1 MGLFQRRH
9 SADSNGRGAV
19 AEAEAEAEVA
29 RAAAAE
35 ADAIEVETAPT
46 ATDEADL
53 TEVETAPTAT
63 DEADLT
69 EVETAPAVAAEADL
83 TEVETAPTEAEEAD
97 SAEPATAGDVVADPA
112 VATLPAEVAE
122 QPVAQDVEDASSDV
136 AGESTGSVSAPVPE
150 RPPFGLDEF
159 PCLPLGAAL
168 WSDEIANVTNLS
180 AVVPRMPNSLL
191 VLTSA
196 KARAAAVVTDGTIVD
211 AVWVSAHEGLLGD
224 DAAQAL
230 MKADEGTLTAYMS
243 DDPRLAAVLPLL
255 WRWPRIGPSLPT
267 AWLHTDDLVAE
278 MRTSRRTCALLVA
291 SADPG
296 MALFNDGALVGAFT
310 TAHPWPGKSI
320 ASLWNLLHTPGS
332 RVTVIGDSGPAA
344 AAEPT
349 DDEPPAATAPRRP
362 SRVTAAR
369 RAAAA
374 TAAAES
380 ATTPIV
386 EEPTSVTV
394 VEEPTAAMPVEE
406 PEAAADHVLSVGAGV
421 DEPSAPEAGGE
432 ATAELDADA
441 GVSTP
446 ALVADVTPQA
456 VSDDL
461 LIAEVTESDAEV
473 DEPLIAAFGE
483 HSDGAE
489 AAMEPTGM
497 DSVEAREA
505 GEFVAPRLDIDIDA
519 LRAEL
524 IGIAVTWLGADDA
537 ALVVS
542 AIRSARAGVDDFV
555 STIAAIGAMEI
566 PGHESAVVRAMGRE
580 MHFRA
585 SEVLCGV

>member
-1 MGLFQRRH
+1 M
-9 SADSNGRGAV
+9 
-19 AEAEAEAEVA
+19 
-29 RAAAAE
+29 
-35 ADAIEVETAPT
+35 
-46 ATDEADL
+46 
-53 TEVETAPTAT
+53 
-63 DEADLT
+63 
-69 EVETAPAVAAEADL
+69 
-83 TEVETAPTEAEEAD
+83 
-97 SAEPATAGDVVADPA
+97 
-112 VATLPAEVAE
+112 
-122 QPVAQDVEDASSDV
+122 
-136 AGESTGSVSAPVPE
+136 
-150 RPPFGLDEF
+150 
-159 PCLPLGAAL
+159 
-168 WSDEIANVTNLS
+168 
-180 AVVPRMPNSLL
+180 
-191 VLTSA
+191 
-196 KARAAAVVTDGTIVD
+196 GTI
-211 AVWVSAHEGLLGD
+211 
-224 DAAQAL
+224 
-230 MKADEGTLTAYMS
+230 
-243 DDPRLAAVLPLL
+243 P
-255 WRWPRIGPSLPT
+255 
-267 AWLHTDDLVAE
+267 
-278 MRTSRRTCALLVA
+278 
-291 SADPG
+291 
-296 MALFNDGALVGAFT
+296 
-310 TAHPWPGKSI
+310 
-320 ASLWNLLHTPGS
+320 
-332 RVTVIGDSGPAA
+332 
-344 AAEPT
+344 
-349 DDEPPAATAPRRP
+349 
-362 SRVTAAR
+362 
-369 RAAAA
+369 AA

-406 PEAAADHVLSVGAGV
+406 PEATADHELSVGAGV

-432 ATAELDADA
+432 TTAELDADA

-505 GEFVAPRLDIDIDA
+505 GEFVAPRLDIDVDA

-524 IGIAVTWLGADDA
+524 TGIAVTWLGADDA

>member
-9 SADSNGRGAV
+9 SAGSNGRGAV
-19 AEAEAEAEVA
+19 TEAEAEAEVA
-29 RAAAAE
+29 PAAAAE
-35 ADAIEVETAPT
+35 ADS
-46 ATDEADL
+46 

-63 DEADLT
+63 D
-69 EVETAPAVAAEADL
+69 
-83 TEVETAPTEAEEAD
+83 EAD

-112 VATLPAEVAE
+112 VATLPAEDDE

-136 AGESTGSVSAPVPE
+136 AGESTASVSATVPE

-230 MKADEGTLTAYMS
+230 MKAAEGTLTAYMS

-349 DDEPPAATAPRRP
+349 DDEQPAVTAPRMP

-374 TAAAES
+374 TAAAKS
-380 ATTPIV
+380 A
-386 EEPTSVTV
+386 VTA

-406 PEAAADHVLSVGAGV
+406 PEATADHELSVGAGI

-432 ATAELDADA
+432 TTAELDADA
-441 GVSTP
+441 GESTP
-446 ALVADVTPQA
+446 ALVADGTPQA

-489 AAMEPTGM
+489 AAMEPTDM
-497 DSVEAREA
+497 ERVEAREA
-505 GEFVAPRLDIDIDA
+505 GEFVAPRLDVDVDA

-537 ALVVS
+537 VLVVS

-566 PGHESAVVRAMGRE
+566 PGHERAVVRAMGRE

>member
-1 MGLFQRRH
+1 VVLSHGCHLTLHSSAEDLMGLFQRRH
-9 SADSNGRGAV
+9 SAGSNGRGAV

-29 RAAAAE
+29 PAAAAE
-35 ADAIEVETAPT
+35 AGSAEVETSPTATDAADSAEVETAPT
-46 ATDEADL
+46 ATDEA
-53 TEVETAPTAT
+53 AP
-63 DEADLT
+63 ADL
-69 EVETAPAVAAEADL
+69 
-83 TEVETAPTEAEEAD
+83 
-97 SAEPATAGDVVADPA
+97 ATAVDVAADPA
-112 VATLPAEVAE
+112 VATSPADEHE
-122 QPVAQDVEDASSDV
+122 RPVWLAAEDASADV
-136 AGESTGSVSAPVPE
+136 ASEPTLPAPVPE
-150 RPPFGLDEF
+150 RPPFRLDEF

-196 KARAAAVVTDGTIVD
+196 KARAAAVVTDGAIVD

-230 MKADEGTLTAYMS
+230 LKADEGTLAAYMS

-255 WRWPRIGPSLPT
+255 WRWPRIGPSLPA

-349 DDEPPAATAPRRP
+349 DDEPPAVTAPRRP
-362 SRVTAAR
+362 SRATAAR

-374 TAAAES
+374 TAAAAS

-394 VEEPTAAMPVEE
+394 VEEPVAVTAVEEPTAAMPVEE
-406 PEAAADHVLSVGAGV
+406 PEATADH
-421 DEPSAPEAGGE
+421 EA
-432 ATAELDADA
+432 ALDADA

-446 ALVADVTPQA
+446 ELVADGIPQA

-461 LIAEVTESDAEV
+461 LIAEVTESDTKV

-483 HSDGAE
+483 HSDDAE
-489 AAMEPTGM
+489 AAMEPTDM
-497 DSVEAREA
+497 ERVEAREA
-505 GEFVAPRLDIDIDA
+505 GEFVAPRLDIDVDA
-519 LRAEL
+519 LRDEL

-542 AIRSARAGVDDFV
+542 AIRSARGGVDDFV
-555 STIAAIGAMEI
+555 LTIAAIGAMDI
-566 PGHESAVVRAMGRE
+566 PGHDRAVVRAMGRE

>member
-1 MGLFQRRH
+1 VVLSHGCHVTLHSSAEDLMGLFQRRH
-9 SADSNGRGAV
+9 SAGSNGRGAV
-19 AEAEAEAEVA
+19 AEAEAEAEAEVA
-29 RAAAAE
+29 PAAE
-35 ADAIEVETAPT
+35 AEADSIEVETAP
-46 ATDEADL
+46 AVAAEADL

-63 DEADLT
+63 D
-69 EVETAPAVAAEADL
+69 EADL

-349 DDEPPAATAPRRP
+349 DDEPPAVTAPRRP
-362 SRVTAAR
+362 SRATAAR

-374 TAAAES
+374 TAAAAS

-394 VEEPTAAMPVEE
+394 VEEPVAVTAVEEPTAAMPVEE
-406 PEAAADHVLSVGAGV
+406 PEATADH
-421 DEPSAPEAGGE
+421 EA
-432 ATAELDADA
+432 ALDADA

-446 ALVADVTPQA
+446 ELVADGIPQA

-461 LIAEVTESDAEV
+461 LIAEVTESDTKV

-483 HSDGAE
+483 HSDDAE
-489 AAMEPTGM
+489 AAMEPTDM
-497 DSVEAREA
+497 ERVEAREA
-505 GEFVAPRLDIDIDA
+505 GEFVAPRLDIDVDA
-519 LRAEL
+519 LRDEL

-542 AIRSARAGVDDFV
+542 AIRSARGGVDDFV
-555 STIAAIGAMEI
+555 LTIAAIGAMDI
-566 PGHESAVVRAMGRE
+566 PGHDRAVVRAMGRE

>member
-9 SADSNGRGAV
+9 SAGSNGRGAV
-19 AEAEAEAEVA
+19 AEAEAEVA
-29 RAAAAE
+29 PAAAE
-35 ADAIEVETAPT
+35 ETDSAEVETAPT
-46 ATDEADL
+46 AVE
-53 TEVETAPTAT
+53 EV
-63 DEADLT
+63 
-69 EVETAPAVAAEADL
+69 
-83 TEVETAPTEAEEAD
+83 D
-97 SAEPATAGDVVADPA
+97 SAEPATAVDVVADPA
-112 VATLPAEVAE
+112 VATSPAEDDE
-122 QPVAQDVEDASSDV
+122 QPVAQDVEDASTDV
-136 AGESTGSVSAPVPE
+136 AAEPTTSVSAPVAE
-150 RPPFGLDEF
+150 RPPFGFDDF

-168 WSDEIANVTNLS
+168 WSDEIANVSNLK

-191 VLTSA
+191 VLTGA
-196 KARAAAVVTDGTIVD
+196 AARAAAVVTDGTIVD
-211 AVWVSAHEGLLGD
+211 AVWVSAHEGLVGD
-224 DAAQAL
+224 DAAHAL
-230 MKADEGTLTAYMS
+230 MKSDTGTLTAYVS
-243 DDPRLAAVLPLL
+243 EDARLASVLPML
-255 WRWPRIGPSLPT
+255 WRWPRLGPSLPA

-278 MRTSRRTCALLVA
+278 MRTSGRTCALLVA

-296 MALFNDGALVGAFT
+296 VALFRSGSLVGAFT

-320 ASLWNLLHTPGS
+320 AALWNLLHSPGA
-332 RVTVIGDSGPAA
+332 RVTVIGDAGPAA
-344 AAEPT
+344 TAEPT
-349 DDEPPAATAPRRP
+349 DDEPQAVTARRRP

-374 TAAAES
+374 TAAEEL

-386 EEPTSVTV
+386 EEPAAVTAV
-394 VEEPTAAMPVEE
+394 EEPAAAPIVEEPTAAMAVEE
-406 PEAAADHVLSVGAGV
+406 PEATADHEPSVGEGI

-432 ATAELDADA
+432 TTAELDADA

-446 ALVADVTPQA
+446 ALVADGTPQA

-483 HSDGAE
+483 HSDDAE
-489 AAMEPTGM
+489 AAIEPTDM
-497 DSVEAREA
+497 ERVEAREA
-505 GEFVAPRLDIDIDA
+505 GEFVAPRLDIDVDA

-566 PGHESAVVRAMGRE
+566 PGHERAVVRAMGRE

-585 SEVLCGV
+585 SEVLCGI